1 MSNDVL
7 ADENSVPPVLL
18 PVLFPVLTV
27 KQPSPFPYLVC
38 HLVSISGFPVN
49 VVGFGLRFL
58 ILIHSSF
65 PVKSFQ
71 PFHSLR
77 HTSRIRSMRKHMTFA
92 SSPTA
97 PV

>member
-1 MSNDVL
+1 MSNDVKARMKSASRPFRL
-7 ADENSVPPVLL
+7 
-18 PVLFPVLTV
+18 LFPLLTV
-27 KQPSPFPYLVC
+27 KQPSPFLYMVF
-38 HLVSISGFPVN
+38 HLVLISGFPVN

-65 PVKSFQ
+65 PVKSFH

-77 HTSRIRSMRKHMTFA
+77 HTSRMRSMRKHMTFA

>member
-1 MSNDVL
+1 MSNDVKARMKSASRPCPL
-7 ADENSVPPVLL
+7 
-18 PVLFPVLTV
+18 LFPLLTV
-27 KQPSPFPYLVC
+27 KQPSPFLYMVF
-38 HLVSISGFPVN
+38 HLVLISGFPVN

-65 PVKSFQ
+65 PVKSFH

-77 HTSRIRSMRKHMTFA
+77 HTSRMRSMRKHMTFA
-92 SSPTA
+92 SDPNA